1 MNKINLY
8 KRLDKK
14 IVWYPYLAIIQVGVK
29 AMNKNLIVYFCGNNK
44 NIKDIALEVHKMIDS
59 TLFEVMIIQK
69 MIIDVKSR
77 LKMN

>member
-29 AMNKNLIVYFCGNNK
+29 AMNKNLIVYFCGN
-44 NIKDIALEVHKMIDS
+44 IKDITLEVHNMIDS
-59 TLFEVMIIQK
+59 PLFEVMIIQK